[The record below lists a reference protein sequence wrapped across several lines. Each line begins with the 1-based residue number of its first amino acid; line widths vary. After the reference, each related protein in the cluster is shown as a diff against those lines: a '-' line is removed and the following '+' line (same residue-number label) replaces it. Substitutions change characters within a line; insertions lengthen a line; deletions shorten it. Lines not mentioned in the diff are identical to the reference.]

1 MNGEMTNAE
10 AFELLVKH
18 NLRLTIYED
27 LSTVEVKAFTNG
39 RYFYA
44 TKRYDNE
51 FEKLMLTRAAIVSVV
66 AQVLSPQP
74 LGGEIV
80 DNLPE

>member
-1 MNGEMTNAE
+1 MTDKTTNAE

-27 LSTVEVKAFTNG
+27 LSTIEVEAFHNG

-51 FEKLMLTRAAIVSVV
+51 FEKLMLTRTAIVSVV

-74 LGGEIV
+74 IMVMGSKSRSI
-80 DNLPE
+80 